1 MNNNLM
7 NDYRTLLKRSLP
19 YLIILLTG
27 FLIGLAFYYVLP
39 HGFTQS
45 ALNGSLIILSGL
57 ILAVLLI
64 AVLLPFLYRTFHL
77 DEFPPSRMY
86 EVCENTLKVLLLRRE
101 DVERTTFYN
110 VEEEIPKLTK
120 LFLSGI
126 ITFLALGALLIIMG
140 SAIAVGAL
148 LSSYMQIHRLDEQQN
163 LFLTQNESLQKQQE
177 ALDQQNQWL
186 QQQITLMNTQNQTLQ
201 KQSDFITRTTEHDVH
216 REIYS
221 HIRTLLEHPNE
232 PAYLETARTALSSIG
247 IEAATP
253 CVSLSVSKA
262 TDSVRLLALEILSD
276 FTIRY
281 GTDTIWNIQNQFG
294 PVEFAP
300 GADLQNARLSQ
311 LSLVK
316 AELSNTNL
324 NNAQFN
330 GAIMNS
336 ARLVRAQM
344 NHAEFNSADLQ
355 NADLSNAQLAGAQ
368 MSGANLRLV
377 NLTSSNLQN
386 AILRNA
392 NLKNAALTYA
402 SLNGVDASAAVL
414 DNAAL
419 IQAQLQRAVFDQADL
434 HLANLQSAN
443 VSGAYFSRSNLQSAL
458 FYVQSWLEIA
468 SISKAN
474 INNIKAEAGFREW
487 ALERGAVDAEN
498 FQEWHTSL
506 SPSLI
511 ESATD

>member
-1 MNNNLM
+1 MKSVANEYNLM

-64 AVLLPFLYRTFHL
+64 AVLPLHEHFIWMISSQPNVMRGMRKQSEGATVAPGCGAYHL
-77 DEFPPSRMY
+77 
-86 EVCENTLKVLLLRRE
+86 
-101 DVERTTFYN
+101 YN
-110 VEEEIPKLTK
+110 VEEDSKLTK

-300 GADLQNARLSQ
+300 GADLQNTRLSQ

-316 AELSNTNL
+316 AELSIPISTMPNL
-324 NNAQFN
+324 
-330 GAIMNS
+330 M
-336 ARLVRAQM
+336 
-344 NHAEFNSADLQ
+344 E
-355 NADLSNAQLAGAQ
+355 QL
-368 MSGANLRLV
+368 
-377 NLTSSNLQN
+377 
-386 AILRNA
+386 
-392 NLKNAALTYA
+392 
-402 SLNGVDASAAVL
+402 
-414 DNAAL
+414 
-419 IQAQLQRAVFDQADL
+419 
-434 HLANLQSAN
+434 
-443 VSGAYFSRSNLQSAL
+443 
-458 FYVQSWLEIA
+458 
-468 SISKAN
+468 
-474 INNIKAEAGFREW
+474 
-487 ALERGAVDAEN
+487 
-498 FQEWHTSL
+498 
-506 SPSLI
+506 
-511 ESATD
+511 